1 MENNNNEKYT
11 TPGLQDY
18 PYDPYDRESQKQHSR
33 KGRKRFIALALI
45 CSLIGGLIGA
55 GGMAF

>member
-18 PYDPYDRESQKQHSR
+18 PYDPYDRESQKHHSR
-33 KGRKRFIALALI
+33 NNSDDGERR
-45 CSLIGGLIGA
+45 G
-55 GGMAF
+55 